1 MLLMNPIVDILTGA
15 SNGLREVWS
24 NKVRTLLSMSGIILG
39 VAALVAM
46 VGIVQGMLSNMR
58 ASFER
63 SGGVLRLEVHPREAP
78 EYQQHIAGIS
88 PGMTWRD
95 IVAIEKAI
103 PLADYVTPIVDM
115 GWESFI
121 ADGRRERA
129 KLHGVTPS
137 FAGISNRKLDYG
149 RFIADSDID
158 AKSPVIVVGSYIAG
172 DLFRNLKNVVGQQL
186 RVRGQV
192 YTVVGQFKPT
202 APRGLGRSRRGWNYE
217 DRMNYIPAT
226 TAMSRYKGDDGVD
239 RIEILASSVEA
250 MPDLMSQINN
260 TLTQT
265 HRGIQDFEIRTQD
278 EQMQELKKLEN
289 SFTYSLGGI
298 AGISLI
304 VGGIGIMN
312 VMLASV
318 SERIREIGV
327 RKAIGARGHDIFI
340 QFLAE
345 AVVISILGGFF
356 GLIASVGLL
365 TLAQDLIPEGEN
377 ISSMPVMAMFYGF
390 LFSSLIGLASGIY
403 PAMRASRLDPID
415 ALRYE

>member
-1 MLLMNPIVDILTGA
+1 MNPITDIYTGA

-63 SGGVLRLEVHPREAP
+63 SGGVLRLEVYPREAP
-78 EYQQHIAGIS
+78 EAQQHIAGIS

-95 IVAIEKAI
+95 IGAIENAI
-103 PLADYVTPIVDM
+103 PLAAYVTPIVDM
-115 GWESFI
+115 SWERFI
-121 ADGRRERA
+121 ANGRREGA
-129 KLHGVTPS
+129 ILHGVTPD
-137 FAGISNRKLDYG
+137 FAGISKRKLDYG
-149 RFIADSDID
+149 RFIADSDIA
-158 AKSPVIVVGSYIAG
+158 AKSPVIVVGSHIAD
-172 DLFRNLKNVVGQQL
+172 DLFRNMENVVGQHV

-192 YTVVGQFKPT
+192 YTVVGQFEST
-202 APRGLGRSRRGWNYE
+202 ATRGFGSGRRGWNYE
-217 DRMNYIPAT
+217 DLINYIPAT
-226 TAMSRYKGDDGVD
+226 TAMSRYKGDGGVN
-239 RIEILASSVEA
+239 RIEILAGSVET
-250 MPDLMSQINN
+250 MPDLINQIDN

-345 AVVISILGGFF
+345 AVVISILGGLF
-356 GLIASVGLL
+356 GLVASFGLL
-365 TLAQDLIPEGEN
+365 TLAQDLIPNGEN
-377 ISSMPVMAMFYGF
+377 ISSMPVTAMFYGF

-403 PAMRASRLDPID
+403 PAMRASCLDPID

>member
-1 MLLMNPIVDILTGA
+1 MNPIGDLYTGA
-15 SNGLREVWS
+15 SNGLSEVWS

-46 VGIVQGMLSNMR
+46 VGIVQGMLGSMR
-58 ASFER
+58 ASFES
-63 SGGVLRLEVHPREAP
+63 SGGVLRLEVHSREAP
-78 EYQQHIAGIS
+78 ESQQHIAGIS

-95 IVAIEKAI
+95 VIAIGEAI
-103 PLADYVTPIVDM
+103 PLAAFVTPIVDM
-115 GWESFI
+115 RWERFI
-121 ADGRRERA
+121 ANGRREGA
-129 KLHGVTPS
+129 MFKGVTPDFGS
-137 FAGISNRKLDYG
+137 ISQRELEYG

-158 AKSPVIVVGSYIAG
+158 SKAPVIVVGSYLVTT
-172 DLFRNLKNVVGQQL
+172 LFKGKQSAVGEQV

-192 YTVVGQFKPT
+192 YTIIGQYEATPID
-202 APRGLGRSRRGWNYE
+202 GLSGRRRSWNWE
-217 DRMNYIPAT
+217 DRINYTPAT
-226 TAMSRYKGDDGVD
+226 TAMSRYMGNDKVD
-239 RIEILASSVEA
+239 QIDVLASSVET
-250 MPDLMSQINN
+250 MPDLIEQIQN

-265 HRGIQDFEIRTQD
+265 HRGIQDFEVRTQD
-278 EQMQELKKLEN
+278 EQMAELKKLEN

-298 AGISLI
+298 AGISLL

-327 RKAIGARGHDIFI
+327 RKAIGARSHDIFI

-345 AVVISILGGFF
+345 AVVISVLGGLF
-356 GLIASVGLL
+356 GLVASVGLL
-365 TLAQDLIPEGEN
+365 SVAREVIPQGQN
-377 ISSMPVMAMFYGF
+377 ISNMPVTAMFYGF
-390 LFSSLIGLASGIY
+390 IFSSLIGLASGIY

>member
-1 MLLMNPIVDILTGA
+1 MNPVADIYTGA

-24 NKVRTLLSMSGIILG
+24 NKTRSLLSMSGIILG

-46 VGIVQGMLSNMR
+46 VGIVQGMLGNMR

-78 EYQQHIAGIS
+78 ESQQHIAGIS

-95 IVAIEKAI
+95 VGAIEKAI
-103 PLADYVTPIVDM
+103 PLATYVNPIVDM
-115 GWESFI
+115 NWERFV
-121 ADGRRERA
+121 ANGRREGA
-129 KLHGVTPS
+129 ILHGVNPDQ
-137 FAGISNRKLDYG
+137 ANIIRQRRLEHG
-149 RFIADSDID
+149 RFISDTDSDTK
-158 AKSPVIVVGSYIAG
+158 APVMVVGAHIRNR
-172 DLFRNLKNVVGQQL
+172 LFKGMGNVVGQQV

-192 YTVVGQFKPT
+192 YTIIGQFEPVDM
-202 APRGLGRSRRGWNYE
+202 AGGFGGNRGWNWE
-217 DRMNYIPAT
+217 DRLNFIPAT
-226 TAMSRYKGDDGVD
+226 TAMSRYKGDDEVN
-239 RIEILASSVEA
+239 RIQVMAASVET
-250 MPDLMSQINN
+250 MPDLISQIEN

-265 HRGIQDFEIRTQD
+265 HRGIKDFEIRTQD
-278 EQMQELKKLEN
+278 EQLAELKKLEN

-298 AGISLI
+298 AGISLL

-327 RKAIGARGHDIFI
+327 RKAIGARSHDIFI

-345 AVVISILGGFF
+345 AVVISVLGGLL
-356 GLIASVGLL
+356 GLVASVGLL
-365 TLAQDLIPEGEN
+365 SIARDLIPEGQG
-377 ISSMPVMAMFYGF
+377 ITLVPVTAMLYGF
-390 LFSSLIGLASGIY
+390 LFSSLIGLLSGVY

>member
-1 MLLMNPIVDILTGA
+1 MNPLADMYAGA

-46 VGIVQGMLSNMR
+46 VGIVQGMLGNMR

-78 EYQQHIAGIS
+78 ESQQHIAGIS

-95 IVAIEKAI
+95 IGAIEKAI
-103 PLADYVTPIVDM
+103 PLANFVTPIVDM
-115 GWESFI
+115 HWERFI
-121 ADGRRERA
+121 ANGRREGA
-129 KLHGVTPS
+129 ILHGVTPD
-137 FAGISNRKLDYG
+137 FAGISQRQLEFG

-158 AKSPVIVVGSYIAG
+158 AKAPVIVLGSHIVK
-172 DLFRNLKNVVGQQL
+172 DLFRGMKNTVGEQV

-192 YTVVGQFKPT
+192 YTIIGQFESVSS
-202 APRGLGRSRRGWNYE
+202 GSGIGRRGSFNWE
-217 DRMNYIPAT
+217 DRHNYIPAT

-239 RIEILASSVEA
+239 EIVILAGKVETV
-250 MPDLMSQINN
+250 PDLIGQIEN

-265 HRGIQDFEIRTQD
+265 HRGIQDFEVRTQD
-278 EQMQELKKLEN
+278 EQMAELKKLEN

-298 AGISLI
+298 AGISLL

-327 RKAIGARGHDIFI
+327 RKAIGARSHDIFI

-345 AVVISILGGFF
+345 AVVISILGGLF
-356 GLIASVGLL
+356 GLVASVGLL
-365 TLAQDLIPEGEN
+365 TLAQDLIPQGEN
-377 ISSMPVMAMFYGF
+377 ISNMPVTAMFYGF

>member
-1 MLLMNPIVDILTGA
+1 MNPVADIYSGA

-24 NKVRTLLSMSGIILG
+24 NKLRSLLSMSGIILG

-46 VGIVQGMLSNMR
+46 VGIVQGMLGNMR

-78 EYQQHIAGIS
+78 ESQQHIAGIS

-95 IVAIEKAI
+95 IGAIDKAI
-103 PLADYVTPIVDM
+103 PLAAYVTPIVDM
-115 GWESFI
+115 NWERFI
-121 ADGRRERA
+121 ANGRREGA
-129 KLHGVTPS
+129 ILHGVTPDLMS
-137 FAGISNRKLDYG
+137 ILQRSLAHG
-149 RFIADSDID
+149 RFISDTDID
-158 AKSPVIVVGSYIAG
+158 TKAPVIVVGAHLVNR
-172 DLFRNLKNVVGQQL
+172 LFNGMDNVIGQKV

-192 YTVVGQFKPT
+192 YSIIGQFEAVQT
-202 APRGLGRSRRGWNYE
+202 AGGFGRGSGWNWE
-217 DRMNYIPAT
+217 DRMNYLPAT
-226 TAMSRYKGDDGVD
+226 TAMSRYKGDDEVN
-239 RIEILASSVEA
+239 RIEILAASVET
-250 MPDLMSQINN
+250 MPDLMNQIEN

-278 EQMQELKKLEN
+278 EQMAELKKLEN

-298 AGISLI
+298 AGISLL
-304 VGGIGIMN
+304 VGGIAIMN

-327 RKAIGARGHDIFI
+327 RKAIGARSHDIFI

-345 AVVISILGGFF
+345 AVVISVLGGLL
-356 GLIASVGLL
+356 GLLVSVGLL
-365 TLAQDLIPEGEN
+365 SIARDLIPEGEG
-377 ISSMPVMAMFYGF
+377 ITLVPVTAMLYGF
-390 LFSSLIGLASGIY
+390 LFSSLIGLASGVY
-403 PAMRASRLDPID
+403 PALRASRLDPID

>member
-1 MLLMNPIVDILTGA
+1 MNPFADIYTGA
-15 SNGLREVWS
+15 ANGIREVWS

-46 VGIVQGMLSNMR
+46 VGIVQGMLGNMR

-63 SGGVLRLEVHPREAP
+63 SGGVLKLEVHPREAP
-78 EYQQHIAGIS
+78 ESQLHIAGIS

-95 IVAIEKAI
+95 IGAIDRAT
-103 PLADYVTPIVDM
+103 PLAAFVTPIVDM
-115 GWESFI
+115 NWERFVGN
-121 ADGRRERA
+121 GRRTGA
-129 KLHGVTPS
+129 ILHGVTPDWK
-137 FAGISNRKLDYG
+137 GISQRKLAYG

-158 AKSPVIVVGSYIAG
+158 SKAAVIVVGAHVVSRLFKTGEKVIGQRIRVDG
-172 DLFRNLKNVVGQQL
+172 D
-186 RVRGQV
+186 V
-192 YTVVGQFKPT
+192 YTIIGQFEPVGGGG
-202 APRGLGRSRRGWNYE
+202 AFGGGRRWSWE
-217 DRMNYIPAT
+217 DRRNYMPAT
-226 TAMSRYKGDDGVD
+226 TAMSRYRGNDSVD
-239 RIEILASSVEA
+239 RIEILAADVETL
-250 MPDLMSQINN
+250 PDLMEQIEN

-278 EQMQELKKLEN
+278 EQLAELKKLEN

-298 AGISLI
+298 AGISLL

-327 RKAIGARGHDIFI
+327 RKAIGARSYDIFI

-345 AVVISILGGFF
+345 AVVISVLGGLF
-356 GLIASVGLL
+356 GLAASVGLL
-365 TLAQDLIPEGEN
+365 SLARDLIPEGEN
-377 ISSMPVMAMFYGF
+377 ISLVPVSAMLYGF
-390 LFSSLIGLASGIY
+390 LFSSLIGLASGVY
-403 PAMRASRLDPID
+403 PALRASRLDPID